1 MAEVVLN
8 KGRVRPV
15 WAGHPW
21 VFAQAVKTLRG
32 APAPGDAVRVLDEGG
47 RFLGSGFWSPE
58 SALVVRIASHVD
70 GEHLDAGWLAR
81 RIDAAAALRHT
92 LGFPSATDTGYRLI
106 NAEGD
111 ALPGLIVDVYG
122 DTATV
127 LFGTIGMW
135 RLAQDVYAHVARVT
149 GAKRVVALAADR
161 QAQEGFTQAL
171 EVVRGEGTD
180 ALRFFERGL
189 AMEVPTSV
197 TQKTGYYFDQR
208 EQRARVEALSKG
220 RDVLDAFSFIG
231 SFGLSAARG
240 GARSVLSVDSS
251 VAATTAGVAVTH
263 RLGFADRHEFLT
275 RDAKQALPELQQS
288 GRRFD
293 MVIVDPPKLV
303 PSARH
308 LERGREAYRKL
319 NQNALR
325 LVSPGGLLVSCSC
338 SAAMQAEDFLRT
350 ISIAARDVGREVTL
364 LHLGQQAPDHPVP
377 PAFSEGS
384 YLKTAFLGVT

>member
-1 MAEVVLN
+1 M
-8 KGRVRPV
+8 RPV

-92 LGFPSATDTGYRLI
+92 LGFLSATDTGYRLI

-111 ALPGLIVDVYG
+111 ALPGLIVDVRRHRHRAVRHHRHAAPG
-122 DTATV
+122 AGRVRPRGARPAPSAWWRRPPTARPKKASRRRSR
-127 LFGTIGMW
+127 W
-135 RLAQDVYAHVARVT
+135 C
-149 GAKRVVALAADR
+149 AA
-161 QAQEGFTQAL
+161 
-171 EVVRGEGTD
+171 
-180 ALRFFERGL
+180 
-189 AMEVPTSV
+189 
-197 TQKTGYYFDQR
+197 
-208 EQRARVEALSKG
+208 RARTRCASW
-220 RDVLDAFSFIG
+220 
-231 SFGLSAARG
+231 SADSPWRCPPASPRRRATTSTSASSAPAWRPCPRG
-240 GARSVLSVDSS
+240 ATCWTRSRSSARSGSRRP
-251 VAATTAGVAVTH
+251 AAGPARCSAWTARWPPPRPGVAITH

-350 ISIAARDVGREVTL
+350 ISIAA
-364 LHLGQQAPDHPVP
+364 
-377 PAFSEGS
+377 
-384 YLKTAFLGVT
+384 